1 MTLILIKARRGEV
14 VDDLLEEV
22 GELVGSRGSPDM
34 ATELAEVRLEVCWL
48 RGEVA
53 AARAI
58 AEEFAV
64 RPDVPADFR
73 SAFAPWLRR
82 VGSAVGIDEL
92 DEVRRRQMTEPWT
105 EVAAMF
111 ANLREP
117 YQQALALFDSGEE
130 EPMRQAIS
138 ILDGLGAV
146 ATVAVVQAE
155 MRRRGYKAIP
165 RGARKATRADSLG
178 LTRRQR
184 EVLQLIAEGLT
195 NADIGSRL
203 ASGTASSSRQVR
215 GSRRST
221 SHQQATK
228 ASQPRTP
235 TTRRRPAIRSV
246 VCCTKRTSTGTRSR
260 SMAR

>member
-1 MTLILIKARRGEV
+1 
-14 VDDLLEEV
+14 
-22 GELVGSRGSPDM
+22 M

-203 ASGTASSSRQVR
+203 YLSERTVDHHVSALLAKLGVE
-215 GSRRST
+215 SRRE
-221 SHQQATK
+221 A
-228 ASQPRTP
+228 
-235 TTRRRPAIRSV
+235 
-246 VCCTKRTSTGTRSR
+246 
-260 SMAR
+260 ARIAADEGVLQGAG

>member
-1 MTLILIKARRGEV
+1 
-14 VDDLLEEV
+14 
-22 GELVGSRGSPDM
+22 
-34 ATELAEVRLEVCWL
+34 
-48 RGEVA
+48 
-53 AARAI
+53 
-58 AEEFAV
+58 
-64 RPDVPADFR
+64 
-73 SAFAPWLRR
+73 LRR

-203 ASGTASSSRQVR
+203 YLSERTVDHHVSALLAKLGVE
-215 GSRRST
+215 SRRE
-221 SHQQATK
+221 A
-228 ASQPRTP
+228 
-235 TTRRRPAIRSV
+235 
-246 VCCTKRTSTGTRSR
+246 
-260 SMAR
+260 ARIAADEGVLQGAG